1 MKFATFNIRTDKNQ
15 DGNNSF
21 CYRKPLVL
29 RTIAEKQPDII
40 CFQEVL
46 PHVADWLREN
56 LTGFTTVGCGR
67 NRGCML
73 GDEQL
78 TVAFRADKYSLV
90 EMNTFW
96 MSPTPYV
103 PGSRFEEQSSCP
115 RVCTEVLLFE
125 RAAEQVVRVLNVHL
139 DHHGAEARRLGMK
152 QALEHIDS
160 HKLFPNATTII
171 AGDFNDEPDSVM
183 FKVFSEHP
191 GYVNVTKEVGRT
203 FHGYG
208 ECPTEAGS
216 CQIDYIWVRGNLE
229 CVNVEK
235 WTVMENGVYL
245 SDHYPICAELE
256 WKA

>member
-1 MKFATFNIRTDKNQ
+1 MKFVTFNIRTDHDQ
-15 DGNNSF
+15 DGDNSF
-21 CYRKPLVL
+21 RYRKPLIL

-67 NRGCML
+67 NRGTML

-78 TVAFRADKYSLV
+78 TVAYRADKYNLV

-125 RAAEQVVRVLNVHL
+125 RDTEQVVRVLNVHL
-139 DHHGAEARRLGMK
+139 DHYGAEARRLGLK
-152 QALEHIDS
+152 QALKHIDS
-160 HKLFPNATTII
+160 HELFPDAATII
-171 AGDFNDEPDSVM
+171 AGDFNDEPDSIIFEA
-183 FKVFSEHP
+183 FKDHP
-191 GYVNVTKEVGRT
+191 GYVDVTKDVGRT
-203 FHGYG
+203 FHNYG
-208 ECPTEAGS
+208 KNDDS
-216 CQIDYIWVRGNLE
+216 FQIDYIWVRGNLE
-229 CVNVEK
+229 CKHVEK
-235 WTVMENGVYL
+235 WTVEENGLYL
-245 SDHYPICAELE
+245 SDHYPVCAELE

>member
-1 MKFATFNIRTDKNQ
+1 MKFATFNIRTDKDQ

-21 CYRKPLVL
+21 RYRKPLVL

-78 TVAFRADKYSLV
+78 TVAFRADKYNLV

-103 PGSRFEEQSSCP
+103 PGSRFEEQSTCP
-115 RVCTEVLLFE
+115 RVVTEVLLFDK
-125 RAAEQVVRVLNVHL
+125 ANEQVVRVLNVHL
-139 DHHGAEARRLGMK
+139 DHRGAEARRLGLK

-160 HKLFPNATTII
+160 HKLFPDAAVIM
-171 AGDFNDEPDSVM
+171 AGDFNDFPDSIIWNA
-183 FKVFSEHP
+183 FSEH
-191 GYVNVTKEVGRT
+191 GEWVDVTADSGFT
-203 FHGYG
+203 FHNYG
-208 ECPTEAGS
+208 TENTEK
-216 CQIDYIWVRGNLE
+216 IDYIYVRGNLA
-229 CVNVEK
+229 CKSYEK
-235 WTVMENGVYL
+235 WTQCEDGVYL
-245 SDHYPICAELE
+245 SDHYPLCAELE
-256 WKA
+256 WKN

>member
-1 MKFATFNIRTDKNQ
+1 MKFATFNIRTDKDQ

-21 CYRKPLVL
+21 RYRKPLIL

-67 NRGCML
+67 NRGTML

-78 TVAFRADKYSLV
+78 TVAFRADKYNLV

-103 PGSRFEEQSSCP
+103 PGSRFEEQSTCP
-115 RVCTEVLLFE
+115 RVVTEVLLFD

-139 DHHGAEARRLGMK
+139 DHRGAEARRLGLK
-152 QALEHIDS
+152 QALTHIDS
-160 HKLFPNATTII
+160 HELFPNAATII
-171 AGDFNDEPDSVM
+171 AGDYNDEPDSVI
-183 FKVFSEHP
+183 FDAFNEHP
-191 GYVNVTKEVGRT
+191 GYVDITTNVGRT
-203 FHGYG
+203 FHNFGKKDDESY
-208 ECPTEAGS
+208 
-216 CQIDYIWVRGNLE
+216 QIDYIWVRGNLE
-229 CVNVEK
+229 CKNVEK
-235 WTVMENGVYL
+235 WTLCEDGVYL
-245 SDHYPICAELE
+245 SDHYPICAELV
-256 WKA
+256 WKN